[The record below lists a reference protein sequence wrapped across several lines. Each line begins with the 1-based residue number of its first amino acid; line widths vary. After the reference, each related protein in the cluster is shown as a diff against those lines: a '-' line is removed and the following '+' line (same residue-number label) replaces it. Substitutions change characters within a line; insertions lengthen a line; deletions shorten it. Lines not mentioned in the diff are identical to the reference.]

1 MTSACPCNCGNF
13 SVPTLARFLFVEGMT
28 TPSSSSALET
38 LCAGGLAGLI
48 AEVTMHPFDT
58 ISHRAKVHPHA
69 NYGSFAGAFTL
80 ILRQE
85 GLRGYF
91 AGIRAT
97 LAQSPPSTAVYF
109 YTYESAKAFGLQRT
123 EGRNPDAV
131 YFCAGAA
138 SELFASLVFVPL
150 EVVKS
155 RMQLG
160 ENPNRATGGVVSST
174 TNFKTVREA
183 LIEIY
188 KERGFSGLTAGWK
201 SGFVQDIVFS
211 ATQFLVYENLKL
223 WRLQSKRNEEP
234 VKTTSSKVS
243 ASYILPTNH
252 KYELQYYDTLLCGCI
267 SGGIAAA
274 LTNPLDVVTS
284 RLMVQDGGGGYGGS
298 GLFSMLNAILTKEGP
313 SALWRGTLPR
323 VAQTAPLSAISFAVY
338 EAMKAYLSMN
348 GVFKMSDEN
357 PFGR

>member
-1 MTSACPCNCGNF
+1 
-13 SVPTLARFLFVEGMT
+13 MT

-58 ISHRAKVHPHA
+58 ISHRAKVHPNA

-109 YTYESAKAFGLQRT
+109 YTYESAKAFGLRLT

-131 YFCAGAA
+131 YFCAGAT
-138 SELFASLVFVPL
+138 SELFASLIFVPL

-183 LIEIY
+183 LVEIY
-188 KERGFSGLTAGWK
+188 KERGLSGLTAGWK

-223 WRLQSKRNEEP
+223 WRLQSKRNEQQAQT
-234 VKTTSSKVS
+234 VSIKVS
-243 ASYILPTNH
+243 ASSYILPTNH

-284 RLMVQDGGGGYGGS
+284 RLMVQDGRGGYGGS

-313 SALWRGTLPR
+313 TALWRGTLPR

>member
-1 MTSACPCNCGNF
+1 MTSSPPHA
-13 SVPTLARFLFVEGMT
+13 
-28 TPSSSSALET
+28 SAVET
-38 LCAGGLAGLI
+38 LFAGGLAGLI

-58 ISHRAKVHPHA
+58 ISHRAKVHPNA
-69 NYGSFAGAFTL
+69 SYGSFAGAFSL

-109 YTYESAKAFGLQRT
+109 YTYESAKAFGLHLT

-131 YFCAGAA
+131 FFCAGAA

-183 LIEIY
+183 LVEIY
-188 KERGFSGLTAGWK
+188 KERGLTGLTAGWK

-211 ATQFLVYENLKL
+211 ATQFLFYENLKI
-223 WRLQSKRNEEP
+223 WKLQSKRKEVRDVNET
-234 VKTTSSKVS
+234 KTSTNNSRGVATDYSTS
-243 ASYILPTNH
+243 LP
-252 KYELQYYDTLLCGCI
+252 YYDTLLCGCI

-274 LTNPLDVVTS
+274 LTNPLDVLTS
-284 RLMVQDGGGGYGGS
+284 RLMVQDGRGGYGGS
-298 GLFSMLNAILTKEGP
+298 GVFTMLRAILTKEGP

-338 EAMKAYLSMN
+338 EAMKAYLSKS
-348 GVFKMSDEN
+348 GVFRMSDDN

>member
-1 MTSACPCNCGNF
+1 MTKKTTTTTITTS
-13 SVPTLARFLFVEGMT
+13 TT
-28 TPSSSSALET
+28 TPSALET

-58 ISHRAKVHPHA
+58 ISHRAKVHPNA
-69 NYGSFAGAFTL
+69 SYGSFAGAFSL
-80 ILRQE
+80 ILKQE
-85 GLRGYF
+85 GMRGYF

-109 YTYESAKAFGLQRT
+109 YTYESAKAFGLKLT
-123 EGRNPDAV
+123 NGANPDAV

-174 TNFKTVREA
+174 RNFKTVREA
-183 LIEIY
+183 LFEIY
-188 KERGFSGLTAGWK
+188 KERGIEGLTAGWK
-201 SGFVQDIVFS
+201 SGFVQDIAFS

-223 WRLQSKRNEEP
+223 WRLQSRRKEKEVYYKKTSLETRN
-234 VKTTSSKVS
+234 TITSNTNSSTVIPMLLNDS
-243 ASYILPTNH
+243 IVVLP
-252 KYELQYYDTLLCGCI
+252 YYDTLLCGCI

-274 LTNPLDVVTS
+274 LTNPLDVLTS
-284 RLMVQDGGGGYGGS
+284 RLMVQDGSTGYGGNN
-298 GLFSMLNAILTKEGP
+298 MLTMLRVILKKEGP
-313 SALWRGTLPR
+313 TALWRGTLPR

-338 EAMKAYLSMN
+338 EAMKSYLSTS
-348 GVFKMSDEN
+348 GLFRMSDEN

>member
-1 MTSACPCNCGNF
+1 MS
-13 SVPTLARFLFVEGMT
+13 L
-28 TPSSSSALET
+28 PSSATSTTTISSTPSALET

-58 ISHRAKVHPHA
+58 ISHRAKVHPNA
-69 NYGSFAGAFTL
+69 SYGSFAGAFSL
-80 ILRQE
+80 ILKQE
-85 GLRGYF
+85 GIRGYF

-109 YTYESAKAFGLQRT
+109 YTYESAKAFGLKLT
-123 EGRNPDAV
+123 NGTNPDAV

-174 TNFKTVREA
+174 RNFKTVREA
-183 LIEIY
+183 LFEIY
-188 KERGFSGLTAGWK
+188 KERGIEGLTAGWK
-201 SGFVQDIVFS
+201 SGFVQDIAFS

-223 WRLQSKRNEEP
+223 WRLQTRRKELKVLHKKSSLETRH
-234 VKTTSSKVS
+234 TITSNPTLMNDSIVV
-243 ASYILPTNH
+243 LP
-252 KYELQYYDTLLCGCI
+252 YYDTLLCGCI
-267 SGGIAAA
+267 SGGLAAA

-284 RLMVQDGGGGYGGS
+284 RLMVQDGSTGYGGNN
-298 GLFSMLNAILTKEGP
+298 MLTMLRAILKKEGP
-313 SALWRGTLPR
+313 TALWRGTLPR

-338 EAMKAYLSMN
+338 EAMKSYLSTS
-348 GVFKMSDEN
+348 GLFRMSDEN

>member
-1 MTSACPCNCGNF
+1 M
-13 SVPTLARFLFVEGMT
+13 EEMT
-28 TPSSSSALET
+28 TPAPSSALET

-58 ISHRAKVHPHA
+58 ISHRAKVHPTA
-69 NYGSFAGAFTL
+69 IYGSFAGAFTL

-109 YTYESAKAFGLQRT
+109 YTYESAKAFGLRLT

-183 LIEIY
+183 LVEIY

-223 WRLQSKRNEEP
+223 WRLQSKRNGQQET
-234 VKTTSSKVS
+234 VRSKVS

-284 RLMVQDGGGGYGGS
+284 RLMVQDGRGGYGGS

-338 EAMKAYLSMN
+338 EAMKAYLSIN

>member
-1 MTSACPCNCGNF
+1 MTSH
-13 SVPTLARFLFVEGMT
+13 
-28 TPSSSSALET
+28 SASAFET
-38 LCAGGLAGLI
+38 LFAGGLAGLI

-58 ISHRAKVHPHA
+58 ISHRAKVHPNA
-69 NYGSFAGAFTL
+69 SYGSFAGAFSL

-109 YTYESAKAFGLQRT
+109 YTYESAKAFGLHLT

-183 LIEIY
+183 LVEIY
-188 KERGFSGLTAGWK
+188 KERGLSGLTAGWK
-201 SGFVQDIVFS
+201 SGLVQDIVFS
-211 ATQFLVYENLKL
+211 ATQFLFYENLKI
-223 WRLQSKRNEEP
+223 WRLQSRRKEVRGENE
-234 VKTTSSKVS
+234 SGNVS
-243 ASYILPTNH
+243 ATNISTNH
-252 KYELQYYDTLLCGCI
+252 SHKISTDSTSLPYYDTLLCGCI

-284 RLMVQDGGGGYGGS
+284 RLMVQDGRGGYGGS
-298 GLFSMLNAILTKEGP
+298 GLFTMLKAILTKEGP
-313 SALWRGTLPR
+313 SVLWRGTLPR

-338 EAMKAYLSMN
+338 EAMKAYLSKSE
-348 GVFKMSDEN
+348 VLRMSDDN